1 MNAQA
6 PVPALCVQDLAVLH
20 GEDVLVDATS
30 FSIPAGGVLT
40 LLGESGSGKS
50 LLAQAIMGHLPANL
64 RCSGRI
70 SIDGEAGEAADV
82 APDRK
87 SVV

>member
-40 LLGESGSGKS
+40 LPPVS
-50 LLAQAIMGHLPANL
+50 AV
-64 RCSGRI
+64 GR
-70 SIDGEAGEAADV
+70 
-82 APDRK
+82 
-87 SVV
+87 